1 MVLETDGPLLR
12 LKHLKVP
19 IAKRGRGIGTTALE
33 HVKEFAD
40 QMGTD
45 VVLVAQQHLSQ
56 FYERN
61 GFKQLDDDHHAPLES
76 VVFKYRSP

>member
-19 IAKRGRGIGTTALE
+19 IAKRGRGIGSTAL
-33 HVKEFAD
+33 KRLKDFAD

-45 VVLVAQQHLSQ
+45 VVLVAQQRLSQ

-61 GFKQLDDDHHAPLES
+61 GFKRLDEDHYAPLES
-76 VVFKYRSP
+76 VVFKYKSP